1 MSGTETRRARRSVL
15 QKLVIIGNVFAMLG
29 FVFTAGALAYG
40 YQKYG
45 QIPRIEIGDTLS
57 ASEEPEDGA
66 VVAENFLIVGIDSA
80 AGLDPDDP
88 VASSRTDVAG
98 LRS

>member
-1 MSGTETRRARRSVL
+1 MVGFLFAAGT
-15 QKLVIIGNVFAMLG
+15 
-29 FVFTAGALAYG
+29 LAYG

-45 QIPRIEIGDTLS
+45 QIPRVQIGDTLS
-57 ASEEPEDGA
+57 VSEDDGDDV

-98 LRS
+98 LR